1 MLVSLLEKHISHK
14 MGREIGLPQRGPN
27 IRPADASVFK
37 KAPGERGYNALIK
50 SQTSAQNLMGGER
63 TISAAD
69 LEGPIPV
76 GSEYSQQTLATIKG
90 CLDISEKNL
99 QREDVI
105 SYLVGTF
112 GEEQAQ
118 QILQDRA
125 RLQQELVTQYNS
137 IIKSPDQPKEEA

>member
-14 MGREIGLPQRGPN
+14 MGKEIGLPQKGPN

-37 KAPGERGYNALIK
+37 KAPGERGYNALVK

-63 TISAAD
+63 AISAAD
-69 LEGPIPV
+69 LEGPRPDRPAYT
-76 GSEYSQQTLATIKG
+76 EQTLATIKG

-125 RLQQELVTQYNS
+125 RLQQELVAQYNS
-137 IIKSPDQPKEEA
+137 IIKSPDQPKEKA

>member
-1 MLVSLLEKHISHK
+1 
-14 MGREIGLPQRGPN
+14 MGREIGLPQKGPN

-37 KAPGERGYNALIK
+37 KAPGERGYNALVK
-50 SQTSAQNLMGGER
+50 SQTSAQNLMGGGR
-63 TISAAD
+63 AISAAD

-76 GSEYSQQTLATIKG
+76 GPEYSQQTLATIKG

-137 IIKSPDQPKEEA
+137 IIKSPDQPKQLA